1 MNNLP
6 KRHDNWI
13 VYGKD
18 SEGNTRQLR
27 CLYYSRK
34 EAIKR
39 FRETYNVVGKH
50 NVIDSIGPQF
60 GLHRYTG
67 FNSYVVSFLM
77 WI

>member
-18 SEGNTRQLR
+18 SEGNTQKLR
-27 CLYYSRK
+27 CLFYSRK
-34 EAIKR
+34 EAIKC

-50 NVIDSIGPQF
+50 NVIDSIVPQF
-60 GLHRYTG
+60 GWY
-67 FNSYVVSFLM
+67 
-77 WI
+77 